1 MNKGISRT
9 KYIGQVFMQDFFRT
23 KLVVL
28 MILQFFVL
36 HIVLSPI
43 RKFTQTANYP
53 ISPWV
58 IPIVFINLYFH
69 FLFMACVIYH
79 YSNVPFMQRSQM
91 YQIIRS
97 GKRKW
102 ALGKIVGIILGGF
115 GLAIMESLLSLLPL
129 IGRLRFETNWGKVIY
144 SLAMTN
150 AAEEYKIPFYFPYEL
165 LNSYSP
171 LKAMLIFIL
180 VSGLV
185 ISFIGVTMF
194 AVSILFSR
202 LAAIVTAM
210 ILIILPFV
218 EMNLKRMYDWLI
230 YVSPVSWMNMT
241 KIGVR
246 SEGKLPTLS
255 YIIPVLLTM
264 IIILSLV
271 IIWRIKTID
280 FQWNKEEQ

>member
-1 MNKGISRT
+1 MNKGISRAR
-9 KYIGQVFMQDFFRT
+9 YIGQVFMQDFFRT
-23 KLVVL
+23 KLAVL

-43 RKFTQTANYP
+43 RRFTEIANYS

-58 IPIVFINLYFH
+58 IPFVFLSPYFQ
-69 FLFMACVIYH
+69 FLFMACVIYY

-115 GLAIMESLLSLLPL
+115 GLAIMEGLLSLLPL
-129 IGRLRFETNWGKVIY
+129 IGRLQFESNWGKVIY

-150 AAEEYKIPFYFPYEL
+150 AAEEYKIPLYFPYEFL
-165 LNSYSP
+165 SSYSP

-185 ISFIGVTMF
+185 ISFIGITMF
-194 AVSILFSR
+194 AVSTLFSR

-210 ILIILPFV
+210 ILIILPVV
-218 EMNLKRMYDWLI
+218 EINLGRMYEWLI
-230 YVSPVSWMNMT
+230 YVSPVSWMNMI

-246 SEGKLPTLS
+246 SGGKLPMLN
-255 YIIPVLLTM
+255 YIIPVLLIM
-264 IIILSLV
+264 IIILNLV